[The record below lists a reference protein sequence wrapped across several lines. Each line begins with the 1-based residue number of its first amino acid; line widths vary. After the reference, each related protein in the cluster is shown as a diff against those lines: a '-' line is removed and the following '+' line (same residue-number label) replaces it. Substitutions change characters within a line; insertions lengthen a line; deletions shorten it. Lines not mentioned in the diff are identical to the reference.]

1 MCFYRFKT
9 KITEPSPEY
18 QSWLSKQKS
27 IQDIINF
34 ANDFTYVSDKKQ
46 FGKTDYWQT
55 PNEFFAR
62 KHGDCEDVHLF
73 IADALYRALG
83 LESYLIVAWK
93 FTRFPLTE
101 SHGMTIYKNK
111 GLYYLLNY
119 RRTYLMN
126 SLKDKQAIKQAG
138 YKYIGGIWKM
148 PDGKRI

>member
-9 KITEPSPEY
+9 KITEPSPAY
-18 QSWLSKQKS
+18 AQWLSKQKTVE
-27 IQDIINF
+27 DIINF
-34 ANDFTYVSDKKQ
+34 ANDFTYVSDKEQ
-46 FGKTDYWQT
+46 FGKIDHWQT
-55 PNEFFAR
+55 PSEFFAR

-101 SHGMTIYKNK
+101 SHGMTIYKRN
-111 GLYYLLNY
+111 GQYYLLNY

-138 YKYIGGIWKM
+138 YTYIGGVWRM
-148 PDGKRI
+148 PDGKKV